1 MKDMAFRKVSCVKS
15 VLFYVSILIVS
26 LAQAQG
32 PPVQPNNPNQ
42 PIVSPLQPVQPAQ
55 PVAPQSPQ
63 PQRSGALES
72 RRVKPIRQL
81 PQNPQMEQARGMLR
95 SRDYQNVL
103 PILTNL
109 ANAGH
114 AEAQFFLALIYERG
128 NGVQVDHKEAVRWYT
143 QSALGGWSDSMF
155 NLGQK
160 YYKGQGVPADN
171 TKAADLFFLVATTG
185 DPDGQWAFGVLV
197 AEGEGRQKDL
207 IEGCAWLMLAA
218 NQGHDGG
225 KQELQK
231 LSQQMSPPQMGD
243 AQAAAQALDELVKN
257 DGFELDKMPP
267 VPVPAFLAGP
277 DDSTETQTTH
287 SEEDP
292 IARAEMK
299 CTITPTGDLLGQA
312 TFTFDPQVYTTI
324 KGVVTNPIYFL
335 RELSSNRADTELAP
349 DAKASYND
357 ATHSV
362 ILDVHLLGFVH
373 NRGNG
378 RWEWEPE
385 DLEYV
390 STNTDDAGQTVM
402 TFLYKS
408 SPSDDVKF
416 EGNAVC
422 TFPAGAT
429 DVSYDQRRNRVTYTL
444 TPKNTTGKGRLDI
457 RFDAR
462 DQIMSCLY
470 KVYGLETEFAAQW
483 VAKTCVENIGSG
495 TITDLRL
502 RYRVAGYSEWSM
514 WQKFPEV
521 LPGQTVVSVYKPV
534 LEKSISELTSTTP
547 ANVMVEWRFIDSDGQ
562 REEDSDGQRVSILG
576 RHEFIF
582 SNLTREES
590 MGSWYDAFSNAFMIS
605 AWVTRDDPVIKQF
618 AAMANKAAGGQG
630 APYSDEAAYAVLKSC
645 YELWLANDFTY
656 QGPVGLS
663 DPTLSFDNT
672 IVQNIKFPRDVIRD
686 KSGTCIEL
694 AALYCSMAHSVGLKP
709 YMVLIPGHAFSLIR
723 LPSGNLLPIETTGI
737 GGGKRRGSAPF
748 EKVIESAT
756 ETYKKAAAEG
766 RVLEIDI
773 EDCWARGVS
782 SPELAALPADILQ
795 RWQIV
800 LNTTSPSPI
809 PGPVPGPTPPTPTP
823 GPGPSPFP
831 SPSGAWTGTATN
843 QYPPMSYP
851 MQVQFTAG
859 QSGQFSAA
867 WYGQATVTDMY
878 GRQMV
883 YKISETFVGQVQGD
897 KLMMQGRAKT
907 VDVNGMVQQMA
918 TDTMTV
924 QYQGSEL
931 VGQVSLA
938 DGGSVTWRAQKSR

>member
-1 MKDMAFRKVSCVKS
+1 MKDMTTFKASRLELFLVCAS
-15 VLFYVSILIVS
+15 VLIAS
-26 LAQAQG
+26 LARAQG
-32 PPVQPNNPNQ
+32 PPVQPSNPNQ
-42 PIVSPLQPVQPAQ
+42 PVVSPSQPQE
-55 PVAPQSPQ
+55 PQLPQ
-63 PQRSGALES
+63 PQPQPTGQTLES
-72 RRVKPIRQL
+72 RRVKPVRQW
-81 PQNPQMEQARGMLR
+81 PQNPQMEQARSMLG
-95 SRDYQNVL
+95 DGDFQNAL
-103 PILTNL
+103 PILMDL
-109 ANAGH
+109 AKAGH
-114 AEAQFFLALIYERG
+114 PEAQFFLGLMYERG
-128 NGVQVDHKEAVRWYT
+128 NGVQADPKESVRWYT
-143 QSALGGWSDSMF
+143 ISALAGWSDSMF

-160 YYKGQGVPADN
+160 YYKGQGVPEDE

-197 AEGEGRQKDL
+197 SEGQGRQQDA

-218 NQGHDGG
+218 NQGHEEGRG
-225 KQELQK
+225 ELQRRG
-231 LSQQMSPPQMGD
+231 QQLTQDQMGD
-243 AQAAAQALDELVKN
+243 AQAAAQALDELIRN
-257 DGFELDKMPP
+257 DGFALEKMPP

-277 DDSTETQTTH
+277 N
-287 SEEDP
+287 EENEGLAEEP
-292 IARAEMK
+292 IARADMK
-299 CTITPTGDLLGQA
+299 CTISATGDLLGRA
-312 TFTFDPQVYTTI
+312 TFTFDPQVYATI
-324 KGVVTNPIYFL
+324 KSVVTDPKYFL

-357 ATHSV
+357 ATNSV
-362 ILDVHLLGFVH
+362 TLDVHLLGFAH
-373 NRGNG
+373 NRGRG
-378 RWEWEPE
+378 RWQWAPE
-385 DLEYV
+385 DLQYV
-390 STNTDDAGQTVM
+390 STGADDAGRTVM

-429 DVSYDQRRNRVTYTL
+429 EVSYDRRRNRVTYTL
-444 TPKNTTGKGRLDI
+444 APKKTMGKGRLDI

-483 VAKTCVENIGSG
+483 IAKTCIENVGDG
-495 TITDLRL
+495 AITDLRL

-534 LEKSISELTSTTP
+534 LHKSIAELTSTTP
-547 ANVMVEWRFIDSDGQ
+547 ANVLVEWRYIDSDGD
-562 REEDSDGQRVSILG
+562 REEDSDGERISILG
-576 RHEFIF
+576 RHEFVF
-582 SNLTREES
+582 SNFTEEES
-590 MGSWYDAFSNAFMIS
+590 MGSWYDAFSNSFMIS
-605 AWVTRDDPVIKQF
+605 AWVTRDDPVVKQF
-618 AAMANKAAGGQG
+618 AAMANKAAGGKG

-656 QGPVGLS
+656 QGPVGLK

-723 LPSGNLLPIETTGI
+723 LPSGNLLPIENTGI
-737 GGGKRRGSAPF
+737 GGGKRAGSAPF
-748 EKVIESAT
+748 DKVVAAAT
-756 ETYKKAAAEG
+756 ETYKKAATEG

-782 SPELAALPADILQ
+782 SPELEMLPADILD
-795 RWQIV
+795 RWKIV
-800 LNTTSPSPI
+800 LNTMSPTPT
-809 PGPVPGPTPPTPTP
+809 PGPVPSPTPPTPTP
-823 GPGPSPFP
+823 RPSPSAFP
-831 SPSGAWTGTATN
+831 SPVGFWTGTATN
-843 QYPPMSYP
+843 QYPAMSYP

-859 QSGQFSAA
+859 QGGQFSAA
-867 WYGQATVTDMY
+867 WYGEANVTDMY

-883 YKISETFVGQVQGD
+883 YKISETFVGQVEGN
-897 KLMMQGRAKT
+897 KLVMQGRNKT
-907 VDVNGMVQQMA
+907 VDANGMVQQVPP
-918 TDTMTV
+918 DSMTV

-931 VGQVSLA
+931 VGHVSLA
-938 DGGSVTWRAQKSR
+938 DGGSVTWRAQKAR